1 MCLSHKK
8 VGMTVTAKRTKPAD
22 PAKPTILIDQRLT
35 GTTPAEE
42 AIALQ
47 AIEAA
52 RRRGYVVQVVADIPP
67 DDTLLLSPNA
77 HFWLP
82 DMWDLFLPIL
92 KERAKGKRT
101 ALDAV

>member
-1 MCLSHKK
+1 MA
-8 VGMTVTAKRTKPAD
+8 TKRTKPVD
-22 PAKPTILIDQRLT
+22 PAKPTILIDQRLMT
-35 GTTPAEE
+35 SPE
-42 AIALQ
+42 AT
-47 AIEAA
+47 EAVEGA
-52 RRRGYVVQVVADIPP
+52 RRRGYVVQVVTDIPP

-77 HFWLP
+77 HWWLP